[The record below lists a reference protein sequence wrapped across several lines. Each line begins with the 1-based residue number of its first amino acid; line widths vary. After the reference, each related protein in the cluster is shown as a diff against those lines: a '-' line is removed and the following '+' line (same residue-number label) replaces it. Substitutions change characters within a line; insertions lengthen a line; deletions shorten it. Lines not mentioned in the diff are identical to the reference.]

1 MSKYRANLSSFQ
13 NIGGGILTLDSKK
26 KISEVLSSDVEEK
39 WGKGVFIVIAEIT
52 AVNQFEKKLP
62 WTLHRLEVTRRN
74 RSLAQKLQILK
85 IFIRQFSTNGKQN
98 RQKIWVTWI
107 HDI

>member
-52 AVNQFEKKLP
+52 AVN
-62 WTLHRLEVTRRN
+62 
-74 RSLAQKLQILK
+74 
-85 IFIRQFSTNGKQN
+85 
-98 RQKIWVTWI
+98 
-107 HDI
+107 